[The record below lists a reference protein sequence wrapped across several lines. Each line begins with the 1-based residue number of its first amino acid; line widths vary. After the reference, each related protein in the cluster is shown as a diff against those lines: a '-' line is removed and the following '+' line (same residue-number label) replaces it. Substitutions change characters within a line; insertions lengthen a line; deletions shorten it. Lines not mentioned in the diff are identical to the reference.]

1 MSSIVTGILSSTVGL
16 LWNKARDTTAKN
28 LKAGDITDAK
38 IREIVV
44 RELNDIKTKIDGL
57 SRKDL
62 LSSYSFLQEGVQLLN
77 ASLDKTKKDEQKSVV
92 NKSEDE
98 RGEASRMPS
107 GVQSD
112 ILNETLELSHAMGKL
127 KIASNEFVSAKERFK
142 DARKEATHAFC
153 NESLNIQDRIFA
165 AKLRVVAEMLECL
178 ESPETA
184 VTSCMLFV
192 EKLHDLPAV
201 REIFSVYLGG
211 GVKSILN
218 KAERVENVKSVMM
231 INYILYQFVSR
242 FSSKYYSAL
251 AWPSV
256 QLSDRSF
263 NPIWNWREFS
273 ERKSWGEDLVQPPN
287 EVRHQ
292 LYFKEWGFFSAINSR
307 GEILGGSW
315 DNISVIYKTG
325 KSKQVWE
332 LPASTED
339 EENVIEQRIAGLAV
353 DEENNVY
360 VVVYC
365 DKTSG
370 ISLLLYVLDDYCFY
384 VKHTSQLNFIENV
397 DDIITISLAIN
408 KNNNI
413 VMVPD
418 RDPHVY
424 VCDQTGQLKYKFGEN
439 IPFRVSRCAIV
450 PDNEIMLVPIKGDA
464 VEIYTEEGNLKLKI
478 KPPPASHL
486 ICGAAFDFVLRK
498 IMVLSAM
505 ERENSNFLHCY
516 SETGKLETSMP
527 VGIKNILS
535 DIISH
540 PSGPVAIVENTG
552 LSPSRFPFRK
562 RLIYM

>member
-1 MSSIVTGILSSTVGL
+1 MLQ
-16 LWNKARDTTAKN
+16 N
-28 LKAGDITDAK
+28 TDAT

-62 LSSYSFLQEGVQLLN
+62 LSSYSFPQEGVQLLN
-77 ASLDKTKKDEQKSVV
+77 ASLDKTKDEQKSVV
-92 NKSEDE
+92 NESEDD

-107 GVQSD
+107 GVESD
-112 ILNETLELSHAMGKL
+112 ILNEALELSHAMGKL
-127 KIASNEFVSAKERFK
+127 KIASNEFESAKKRFE

-165 AKLRVVAEMLECL
+165 AKLRVVSEILECL

-184 VTSCMLFV
+184 VTSCMLFL

-211 GVKSILN
+211 GFKSILN

-251 AWPSV
+251 AWPSI

-263 NPIWNWREFS
+263 NPIYNWHEVS

-287 EVRHQ
+287 EVIDEFNFLAKYQ
-292 LYFKEWGFFSAINSR
+292 FQAINSR
-307 GEILGGSW
+307 GEILMGSR
-315 DNISVIYKTG
+315 DHISVIYKTG

-332 LPASTED
+332 FSASAED
-339 EENVIEQRIAGLAV
+339 EEIEENEKVIEQRIVGLAV

-360 VVVYC
+360 VVVYLK
-365 DKTSG
+365 KTSG
-370 ISLLLYVLDDYCFY
+370 TSLLLYVLDDYCFH
-384 VKHTSQLNFIENV
+384 VKHTSQLNFVENV
-397 DDIITISLAIN
+397 DDIITILLAIN

-413 VMVPD
+413 VMVPKKD
-418 RDPHVY
+418 INARVY
-424 VCDQTGQLKYKFGEN
+424 VCDQSGQLKYKFGVN
-439 IPFRVSRCAIV
+439 IPSGVKHCASV

-464 VEIYTEEGNLKLKI
+464 AEIYTEEGNLKLNI
-478 KPPPASHL
+478 ELPPGR
-486 ICGAAFDFVLRK
+486 ICGAAFHFVLRK
-498 IMVLSAM
+498 IIFLDEM
-505 ERENSNFLHCY
+505 ERENSNCLHCY
-516 SETGKLETSMP
+516 SETGKLETSIR
-527 VGIKNILS
+527 VGNTSRMQCAS

-540 PSGPVAIVENTG
+540 PSGPVAR
-552 LSPSRFPFRK
+552 SRTFNSCYSCSISK
-562 RLIYM
+562 RG

>member
-1 MSSIVTGILSSTVGL
+1 MSSIVTGILRSTVGL
-16 LWNKARDTTAKN
+16 LWNKARDATAKN
-28 LKAGDITDAK
+28 LKDGDITDAK

-77 ASLDKTKKDEQKSVV
+77 ASLDKTKDEQKSVV
-92 NKSEDE
+92 NESEDE
-98 RGEASRMPS
+98 RGEVSRMPS
-107 GVQSD
+107 GAESN
-112 ILNETLELSHAMGKL
+112 ILNEALELSNAMGKL

-263 NPIWNWREFS
+263 NPIWNWREVS

-287 EVRHQ
+287 EVIGE
-292 LYFKEWGFFSAINSR
+292 FNFFAKYQFQAINSR
-307 GEILGGSW
+307 GEILMGSR
-315 DNISVIYKTG
+315 DHISVIYKTG
-325 KSKQVWE
+325 KIKQVWD
-332 LPASTED
+332 S
-339 EENVIEQRIAGLAV
+339 
-353 DEENNVY
+353 
-360 VVVYC
+360 
-365 DKTSG
+365 
-370 ISLLLYVLDDYCFY
+370 VL
-384 VKHTSQLNFIENV
+384 
-397 DDIITISLAIN
+397 
-408 KNNNI
+408 
-413 VMVPD
+413 
-418 RDPHVY
+418 
-424 VCDQTGQLKYKFGEN
+424 
-439 IPFRVSRCAIV
+439 
-450 PDNEIMLVPIKGDA
+450 
-464 VEIYTEEGNLKLKI
+464 
-478 KPPPASHL
+478 
-486 ICGAAFDFVLRK
+486 
-498 IMVLSAM
+498 
-505 ERENSNFLHCY
+505 
-516 SETGKLETSMP
+516 
-527 VGIKNILS
+527 
-535 DIISH
+535 
-540 PSGPVAIVENTG
+540 
-552 LSPSRFPFRK
+552 
-562 RLIYM
+562 